1 MTFKC
6 DIEHF
11 KLVIK
16 EEMEDIFWL
25 WYLVVW
31 FWVQVF
37 GFFGI
42 LLPSF
47 NSAGLA
53 IREDWNARMVIYTSQ
68 GIQNYADYSLFGSIQ
83 LEWLICDKIMFKY
96 WLFHAINLL
105 LPEMDPLEG
114 LLKDLGLTDEED
126 QNAQGGRWRY
136 SRIKFLLLI
145 LLIIINLYFC

>member
-11 KLVIK
+11 KLTIK

-37 GFFGI
+37 GFLGI

-47 NSAGLA
+47 KSAGLA
-53 IREDWNARMVIYTSQ
+53 IREDWNARMVIYTS
-68 GIQNYADYSLFGSIQ
+68 
-83 LEWLICDKIMFKY
+83 
-96 WLFHAINLL
+96 
-105 LPEMDPLEG
+105 
-114 LLKDLGLTDEED
+114 
-126 QNAQGGRWRY
+126 
-136 SRIKFLLLI
+136 
-145 LLIIINLYFC
+145 